1 MIFPFT
7 VTRLVYCNVY
17 DVFPN
22 NVYTV
27 TNTAPFARLILTVKG
42 KKKGKGS
49 FYIAQYPVR
58 WTAQSTLHFLT

>member
-42 KKKGKGS
+42 KKKVKVVFILRNIRSVGPLKALYT
-49 FYIAQYPVR
+49 FF
-58 WTAQSTLHFLT
+58 T